1 MQPDL
6 LDWGDLCWTRQE
18 VQTASS
24 KGDPGGGE
32 AQGDEGFPER
42 PRPSPLGHRDPGT
55 GATTASRRGCWGG
68 KEARSPLAVC
78 PLSWVA
84 KAAWRPLI
92 GSIHPLM
99 RWK

>member
-1 MQPDL
+1 M
-6 LDWGDLCWTRQE
+6 
-18 VQTASS
+18 
-24 KGDPGGGE
+24 
-32 AQGDEGFPER
+32 
-42 PRPSPLGHRDPGT
+42 PRPSPLGRRDPGT
-55 GATTASRRGCWGG
+55 GVTTASRLGRQGG
-68 KEARSPLAVC
+68 KEAWSPLAVC